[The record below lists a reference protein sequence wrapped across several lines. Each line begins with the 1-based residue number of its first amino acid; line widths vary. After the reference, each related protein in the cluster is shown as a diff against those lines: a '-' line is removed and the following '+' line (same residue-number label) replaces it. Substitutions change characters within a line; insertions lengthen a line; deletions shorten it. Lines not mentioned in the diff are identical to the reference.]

1 MTAIKEVVSS
11 AEVESKRLDK
21 VFAGLGAGGN
31 LSKEFELLGRR
42 GQEAFGEMSSRAQ
55 QLAKDI
61 QEDTISLSNLEK
73 MQKSLNYQ
81 YESGKITLDD
91 YISAQARL
99 SILHDN
105 VSEAIRT
112 NEQALRSETATMD
125 MAEDSMVSMQRQVT
139 LLTTSYMK
147 LSQGQRESAE
157 GQQILKNLSEVQTRL
172 QNATAAMTQYG
183 SAAGRQFN
191 GLNFSIQQ
199 IARELPSLAMGPQMF
214 FMAISNNLPMFTDE
228 LARARKEYAQFKAEG
243 KSATP
248 VWKQMVSSIFSWQT
262 ALVAGITL
270 LTMYGDE
277 IVSWVSSLLK
287 GREAVMSTTKALKE
301 MQKAADFDSAGQ
313 QISSFERLRNLYVAI
328 GDSADEKRKF
338 IEQYKSEIEKTGVSI
353 SNINEA
359 DNLFVTNA
367 DAFVESIRQRAMAMA
382 GMELASEQFSKALK
396 QQVKDEKDLAEAEAE
411 LERLRA
417 LPEDYTVSVGSIGSA
432 SAGGQGTVI
441 TQSRDEL
448 IAAEEKLI
456 KSIKDRSQ
464 TYLDAGLSYI
474 VMSNDMTKAADEA
487 LDRAGID
494 AIDKAEMAKNAAE
507 RVAAINAQQAQI
519 TALMGRDAR
528 ERIRREVEL
537 ENQVEQA
544 RIDAMSD
551 GFDKEMAQRSLDGR
565 MSLQALE
572 RQKQEYIDSVVDG
585 EKALFDAREELLAQ
599 QDENYVKKIFD
610 ASSVKVD
617 TSMFDSLYEKM
628 KDSQSRY
635 YADAAQLQADAEAEQ
650 IASEEAAMNEYL
662 SKYGSYQEK
671 KLAISEQYINRIINA
686 ENQWERKALERE
698 MQQNLNQLKR
708 AYEQSYRLIF
718 RDPSTM
724 SRAAIGNA
732 LQLAY
737 DELEELG
744 RRGEDGELLD
754 PESYKAIS
762 DAIERLKN
770 AAESLDLEGWNDGMK
785 GILQKVMQIARY
797 EDEIAAA
804 RKSGNREAEENAVLS
819 LEAAKEQ
826 LRNNL
831 AGTGVDLFT
840 SSLQS
845 AAEAMKEIA
854 EISGDTRLA
863 GMADQMGAFAQ
874 NLGAAA
880 QGASQG
886 GWIGAIVG
894 GVTDMVSQTKSA
906 ITSAKVAQA
915 QLVADRKAFVDEM
928 NLLALQVDEDSYDT
942 IFGTKSISMASD
954 AYKKAQE
961 ALTQYNEK
969 VKKQMEL
976 PEESTEFNSL
986 GAAIFAPFLGAA
998 GFGKQQTNEFKTQLD
1013 AYKRGLTELQ
1023 GMAIN
1028 VTNYSGWAKFWG
1040 KKDRYQSLAD
1050 LAPELFNEDDSL
1062 NIDAAK
1068 AFLETNRQITDEQRS
1083 QIQNAIDL
1091 QQAYEDAIAVVDEQ
1105 ISSVFGGIAS
1115 QLTDII
1121 SDSVLNG
1128 SDAWTE
1134 FGKVGAETISDLG
1147 KQMLQELMI
1156 GEYFEQ
1162 YRDRMREAYSQEN
1175 PEDVQ
1180 KELAAITAEMFNGM
1194 KDNIPM
1200 WQEMME
1206 KWYAMMEEYGF
1217 DTDDLKD
1224 MQAEAER
1231 TSTSKGIAQAS
1242 QDSVDELNGRATV
1255 IQGHTSSIA
1264 GDMKTL
1270 VSTSAMMLDRLTA
1283 IEANTARLEA
1293 IETGIIRMRTDIS
1306 DIKLKGLIMK
1316 RA

>member
-147 LSQGQRESAE
+147 LSQAQRESAE

-228 LARARKEYAQFKAEG
+228 LARARKEYAQFKAKGE
-243 KSATP
+243 SATP

-287 GREAVMSTTKALKE
+287 GREAVMSTTKALKD

-313 QISSFERLRNLYVAI
+313 QIANFERLRNLYVAI

-396 QQVKDEKDLAEAEAE
+396 QQEKSEQNSSKTERLKAKVAEYKVLYENALKFYGEEGSQYMKEKYEKAQRDLEDFTGVTFMRAGEALIDTANNLFKQGENTLESGGLTDIVKEKMKKAEAE
-411 LERLRA
+411 RIRA
-417 LPEDYTVSVGSIGSA
+417 
-432 SAGGQGTVI
+432 
-441 TQSRDEL
+441 
-448 IAAEEKLI
+448 
-456 KSIKDRSQ
+456 IKD
-464 TYLDAGLSYI
+464 
-474 VMSNDMTKAADEA
+474 
-487 LDRAGID
+487 
-494 AIDKAEMAKNAAE
+494 
-507 RVAAINAQQAQI
+507 QQAQI
-519 TALMGRDAR
+519 ASLMDRNAR

-544 RIDAMSD
+544 RIDAMED

-754 PESYKAIS
+754 PESYKALS

-804 RKSGNREAEENAVLS
+804 RKSGNSEAEENAVLS

-854 EISGDTRLA
+854 EISGDTKLA

-906 ITSAKVAQA
+906 ITSAKVAQE
-915 QLVADRKAFVDEM
+915 QLVADRKAFIDEM
-928 NLLALQVDEDSYDT
+928 NLLSLQVDEDSYDT

-998 GFGKQQTNEFKTQLD
+998 GFGKQQSNEFKTQLD

-1040 KKDRYQSLAD
+1040 KKDKYQSLAD
-1050 LAPELFNEDDSL
+1050 LAPEIFNEDDSL

-1134 FGKVGAETISDLG
+1134 FGKIGSETISDLG

-1255 IQGHTSSIA
+1255 IQGHTFSIA

-1293 IETGIIRMRTDIS
+1293 IETGIVRMRTDIS